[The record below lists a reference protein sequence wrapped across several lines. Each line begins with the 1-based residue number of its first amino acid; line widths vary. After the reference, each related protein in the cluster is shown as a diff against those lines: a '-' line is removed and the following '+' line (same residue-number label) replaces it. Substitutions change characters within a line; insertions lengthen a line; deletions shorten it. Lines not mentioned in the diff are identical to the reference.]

1 MNKHKVAQISFI
13 CQAALEY
20 LISIIVSGSFLA
32 TIAKALGMTDSLT
45 GVISSFIS
53 LGCLFQ
59 LVSLF
64 LHPKREKTFIVIMSI
79 LNQLLFAALYVIPL
93 ANGSLPTKRAMFV
106 MAIFGAYIIYYIAHP
121 KKFTWLM
128 SNIEDEH
135 RGTFTA
141 NKEIISLITGIIFQ
155 YAMSAVIDR
164 FIESGNTQTAFIIS
178 AVVISVTML
187 LHTVCLVITPS
198 NDHEAHKVDMLK
210 AFSAISG
217 NKKVLKACLINVI
230 YYIANYISLPFFS
243 VYYINTLG
251 FSLTTIFIIGMLSSI
266 SRIFASR
273 FLGKYADKKGFA
285 ALLEKCFII
294 CGISIL
300 CFAFAA
306 PNTNK
311 ALTFI
316 PIILYTLLHGISM
329 GGINS
334 GLSNIIFDY
343 APKHARSDALALSQ
357 AISGLVGFLA
367 TLAVSPLVGFIQD
380 NGNTLFGIPIYAQ
393 QLLAIISAIMFLF
406 LSLYIKFRV
415 KNK

>member
-1 MNKHKVAQISFI
+1 MNKQKVAQTSFI
-13 CQAALEY
+13 CQAGLEY
-20 LISIIVSGSFLA
+20 LISLIVGGSFLA
-32 TIAKALGMTDSLT
+32 TITKSLGMSDSLT

-64 LHPKREKTFIVIMSI
+64 IHPKREKAFIVIMSV

-93 ANGSLPTKRAMFV
+93 SRGSQPTKQALFI
-106 MAIFGAYIIYYIAHP
+106 MAVFGAYIIYYIAHP

-128 SNIEDEH
+128 SHIDDEH
-135 RGTFTA
+135 RGSFTA
-141 NKEIISLITGIIFQ
+141 NKEIISLISGIIFQ
-155 YAMSAVIDR
+155 YAMSAIVDR
-164 FIESGNTQTAFIIS
+164 FVESGKTHTAFIIS

-187 LHTVCLVITPS
+187 LHTVCLLITPS
-198 NDHEAHKVDMLK
+198 NDRDARRINIKEAF
-210 AFSAISG
+210 AAITG
-217 NKKVLKACLINVI
+217 NKMVLKACLINVI
-230 YYIANYISLPFFS
+230 YYVANYVSIPFFS

-251 FSLTTIFIIGMLSSI
+251 FNLTTVFIISMLSSF

-273 FLGKYADKKGFA
+273 FLGKYADKNGFA

-306 PNTNK
+306 PNSSRV
-311 ALTFI
+311 LTFI
-316 PIILYTLLHGISM
+316 PIILYAILHGISM

-343 APKHARSDALALSQ
+343 APRESRSDALALSQ
-357 AISGLVGFLA
+357 AVSGLIGFLT
-367 TLAVSPLVGFIQD
+367 TLAASPLVSFIQN
-380 NGNTLFGIPIYAQ
+380 NGNSILGIHLYAQ
-393 QLLAIISAIMFLF
+393 QLLAIISSVLF
-406 LSLYIKFRV
+406 LGLVLYIKLLV

>member
-251 FSLTTIFIIGMLSSI
+251 FSLTTILSSI